1 MMAMGAVVLSQMVS
15 GQRLLMQTFLLHR
28 ISKLWLLT
36 HSMFMHRIA
45 GQRLRSSRRLSLISV
60 LLMSLSVPANATTVL
75 QLSFEEVVDSA
86 ELIFE
91 GRVTDVE
98 AVQTGP
104 RSIHT
109 KVTFEVISVIKGNY
123 ANTFITLQ
131 FLGGEVDGR
140 SLVVQ
145 GMQMPA
151 YGDTGIFF
159 VESLQDTLIHPL
171 VGWSQGHF
179 LLETD
184 ASGERR
190 VLTADHA
197 PVTGIA
203 MTVEAQTGTNI
214 ESPDDALLVLDDN
227 GAALGVLVQQNV
239 LAHSAMIAEA
249 FRGQL
254 QSVLEIQR
262 QDPE

>member
-1 MMAMGAVVLSQMVS
+1 MMQIFSRQAAK
-15 GQRLLMQTFLLHR
+15 QRRGSALF
-28 ISKLWLLT
+28 S
-36 HSMFMHRIA
+36 A
-45 GQRLRSSRRLSLISV
+45 V
-60 LLMSLSVPANATTVL
+60 LLCLVTVPAPATTVL
-75 QLSFEEVVDSA
+75 QLSFPEVVDSA

-123 ANTFITLQ
+123 TNTDITLQ

-140 SLVVQ
+140 RLVVQ
-145 GMQMPA
+145 GMQTPA
-151 YGDTGIFF
+151 QGDTGIFF

-190 VLTADHA
+190 VLSADHA
-197 PVTGIA
+197 PVTGIVLA
-203 MTVEAQTGTNI
+203 VEPQTDTVTERLENAF
-214 ESPDDALLVLDDN
+214 PVLDDN
-227 GAALGVLVQQNV
+227 GAARGVIVHHDLP
-239 LAHSAMIAEA
+239 AESAMSADE

-254 QSVLEIQR
+254 QSVLDIQR
-262 QDPE
+262 QVP

>member
-1 MMAMGAVVLSQMVS
+1 MTQIFSRQVAKQRRWTALLS
-15 GQRLLMQTFLLHR
+15 
-28 ISKLWLLT
+28 
-36 HSMFMHRIA
+36 A
-45 GQRLRSSRRLSLISV
+45 V
-60 LLMSLSVPANATTVL
+60 LLCLITAPALATTVL
-75 QLSFEEVVDSA
+75 QLSFPEVVDSA

-123 ANTFITLQ
+123 THTDITLQ

-140 SLVVQ
+140 RLVVQ
-145 GMQMPA
+145 GMQMPVQ
-151 YGDTGIFF
+151 GDTGIFF
-159 VESLQDTLIHPL
+159 VESLQETLIHPL

-184 ASGERR
+184 ANGETR
-190 VLTADHA
+190 VLSAEHA

-203 MTVEAQTGTNI
+203 LAVEPQTDTATENVG
-214 ESPDDALLVLDDN
+214 DALPVLDDN
-227 GAALGVLVQQNV
+227 GAARGVIVDHNV
-239 LAHSAMIAEA
+239 PAESAMSADE

-254 QSVLEIQR
+254 QSVLDIQR
-262 QDPE
+262 QVP

>member
-1 MMAMGAVVLSQMVS
+1 
-15 GQRLLMQTFLLHR
+15 MQTFLMHR
-28 ISKLWLLT
+28 ISKHGLLT
-36 HSMFMHRIA
+36 HRLFMPWISEQTR
-45 GQRLRSSRRLSLISV
+45 RPSRWLLLISV
-60 LLMSLSVPANATTVL
+60 LLMSLSLSANATTVL

-123 ANTFITLQ
+123 TDTGITLQ
-131 FLGGEVDGR
+131 FLGGDVDGR
-140 SLVVQ
+140 RLVVQ
-145 GMQMPA
+145 GMQIPA
-151 YGDTGIFF
+151 QGDTGIFF
-159 VESLQDTLIHPL
+159 VESLQETLIHPL

-184 ASGERR
+184 ASGEHR
-190 VLTADHA
+190 VLSADHA

-203 MTVEAQTGTNI
+203 LAVEPQTGSAT
-214 ESPDDALLVLDDN
+214 ERVSDALPVLEDN
-227 GAALGVLVQQNV
+227 GAALGVIVDYNV
-239 LAHSAMIAEA
+239 PAESAMSAED

-254 QSVLEIQR
+254 QSVLDIQR
-262 QDPE
+262 QVP

>member
-1 MMAMGAVVLSQMVS
+1 MTQIFSRQAAKQRRWSALLSAALLCLVTAPVL
-15 GQRLLMQTFLLHR
+15 
-28 ISKLWLLT
+28 
-36 HSMFMHRIA
+36 
-45 GQRLRSSRRLSLISV
+45 
-60 LLMSLSVPANATTVL
+60 ATTVL
-75 QLSFEEVVDSA
+75 QLSFPEVVDSA

-91 GRVTDVE
+91 GHVRKVE
-98 AVQTGP
+98 SIQTGP

-109 KVTFEVISVIKGNY
+109 RVTFEIISVIKGTY
-123 ANTFITLQ
+123 PDTEISLQ

-140 SLVVQ
+140 RLVVQ

-151 YGDTGIFF
+151 QGDNGIFF

-184 ASGERR
+184 ANGETR
-190 VLTADHA
+190 VLSAEHA

-203 MTVEAQTGTNI
+203 LAVEPQTDTAA
-214 ESPDDALLVLDDN
+214 ESVGDALPVLDDN
-227 GAALGVLVQQNV
+227 GAARGVIVDHNV
-239 LAHSAMIAEA
+239 PAESAISADE

-254 QSVLEIQR
+254 QSVLDIQR
-262 QDPE
+262 QVP

>member
-1 MMAMGAVVLSQMVS
+1 MAMSAAVLSQIVS
-15 GQRLLMQTFLLHR
+15 GQRLLMQTILMHR
-28 ISKLWLLT
+28 ISKLWPLT

-45 GQRLRSSRRLSLISV
+45 GQGLRSWRWLSLIGV
-60 LLMSLSVPANATTVL
+60 LLLSLSVPAYATTVL
-75 QLSFEEVVDSA
+75 QLSFEEVVDTA

-98 AVQTGP
+98 TVQTGP

-109 KVTFEVISVIKGNY
+109 NVTFEVISVIKGNY
-123 ANTFITLQ
+123 ADTSITLQ

-140 SLVVQ
+140 RLVVQ
-145 GMQMPA
+145 GMQTPA
-151 YGDTGIFF
+151 QGEIGIFF
-159 VESLQDTLIHPL
+159 VESLQETLIHPL
-171 VGWSQGHF
+171 VGWTQGHF

-184 ASGERR
+184 ASGEHR
-190 VLTADHA
+190 VLSADHA

-203 MTVEAQTGTNI
+203 LAVEPQTRSNT
-214 ESPDDALLVLDDN
+214 ESLNDALPLLGDD
-227 GAALGVLVQQNV
+227 GAARGVIVDHDLPTE
-239 LAHSAMIAEA
+239 SAMSAEA

-262 QDPE
+262 QVP

>member
-1 MMAMGAVVLSQMVS
+1 MRGDNHDNCGFKPNGPGGEV
-15 GQRLLMQTFLLHR
+15 LLMQMFLMQKR
-28 ISKLWLLT
+28 LT
-36 HSMFMHRIA
+36 HRVFRHRFA
-45 GQRLRSSRRLSLISV
+45 EQRLRLSRCLSLISV
-60 LLMSLSVPANATTVL
+60 LLVSLSLPAFATTVL
-75 QLSFEEVVDSA
+75 QLSFEEVAESA

-98 AVQTGP
+98 VVQTGP

-109 KVTFEVISVIKGNY
+109 NVTFEVISVIKGNY
-123 ANTFITLQ
+123 ADTGITLQ

-140 SLVVQ
+140 RLVVQ

-151 YGDTGIFF
+151 QGDTGIFF
-159 VESLQDTLIHPL
+159 VESLQETLIHPL

-184 ASGERR
+184 STGETR
-190 VLTADHA
+190 VLSAEHA

-203 MTVEAQTGTNI
+203 LAVEPQADNVTERVG
-214 ESPDDALLVLDDN
+214 DALPVLDDN
-227 GAALGVLVQQNV
+227 GAARGVIVDYDLP
-239 LAHSAMIAEA
+239 AESAISADE

-254 QSVLEIQR
+254 QSVLDMQR
-262 QDPE
+262 QVP

>member
-1 MMAMGAVVLSQMVS
+1 MNAVVLSQTVS
-15 GQRLLMQTFLLHR
+15 GQRLLMQTFLMHR
-28 ISKLWLLT
+28 MLKHGFLT
-36 HSMFMHRIA
+36 HRLFRHRIA
-45 GQRLRSSRRLSLISV
+45 EQALRSSRWLSLISV
-60 LLMSLSVPANATTVL
+60 LLLSLSVPAYATTVL
-75 QLSFEEVVDSA
+75 QLSFEEVVGTA

-109 KVTFEVISVIKGNY
+109 NVTFEVISVIKGDY
-123 ANTFITLQ
+123 ADTRITLQ

-140 SLVVQ
+140 RLVVQ

-151 YGDTGIFF
+151 NGDTGIFF
-159 VESLQDTLIHPL
+159 VESVQETLIHPL
-171 VGWSQGHF
+171 VGWTQGHF

-184 ASGERR
+184 ARGERR
-190 VLTADHA
+190 VLSADHA

-203 MTVEAQTGTNI
+203 LAVEPQSDSYT
-214 ESPDDALLVLDDN
+214 ESLNDALPVLGDD
-227 GAALGVLVQQNV
+227 GAARGVIVDHDLPTE
-239 LAHSAMIAEA
+239 SAMSAED

-254 QSVLEIQR
+254 QSVLDIQR
-262 QDPE
+262 QVP

>member
-1 MMAMGAVVLSQMVS
+1 MMAMSAVVLSQMVS
-15 GQRLLMQTFLLHR
+15 GQRLLMQTNL
-28 ISKLWLLT
+28 
-36 HSMFMHRIA
+36 MHRIA
-45 GQRLRSSRRLSLISV
+45 KRWLSLISV

-123 ANTFITLQ
+123 TEAGITLQ
-131 FLGGEVDGR
+131 FLGGDVDGR
-140 SLVVQ
+140 RLVVQ
-145 GMQMPA
+145 GMQIPA
-151 YGDTGIFF
+151 QGDTGIFF

-184 ASGERR
+184 ASGEHR

-203 MTVEAQTGTNI
+203 MTLEPQTDTNI
-214 ESPDDALLVLDDN
+214 ESQDDALPVLDDN
-227 GAALGVLVQQNV
+227 GAALGVIVGHNV
-239 LAHSAMIAEA
+239 TAESAMSAEA

-254 QSVLEIQR
+254 QSVLELQR
-262 QDPE
+262 QVP